1 LAGLISARIKK
12 IWVDK
17 KNPASPDPAW
27 VIFYLKFASPDLD
40 QNPGSGQAP
49 HQTWPIAGL
58 YAVYWKILQKFCKR
72 LNKLQNFFY

>member
-58 YAVYWKILQKFCKR
+58 YGKVGDRLIYEKLVHTKIRF
-72 LNKLQNFFY
+72 